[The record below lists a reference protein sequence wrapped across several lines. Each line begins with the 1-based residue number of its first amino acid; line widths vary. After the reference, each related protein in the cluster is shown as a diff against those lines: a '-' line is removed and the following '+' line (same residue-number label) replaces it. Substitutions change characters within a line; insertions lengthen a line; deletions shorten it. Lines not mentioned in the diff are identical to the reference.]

1 MPEKILDRIR
11 RLNWVLTESTT
22 GSLSY
27 DQLSKILSEVINA
40 NVYLTDAAGSVL
52 GTGYINAEDTS
63 TEVDEKGGERIPEYH
78 NDNFMK
84 MNSTSANITGKQ
96 ALDIM
101 GDGYAMADK
110 YHCIVPSFCGGDRL
124 GTLIVTRYNR
134 KFSEEYS
141 PVRIRSRSGRTRDQ
155 EKSQSGR
162 RKREETDICYPSGI
176 SHAFLFGE
184 GSR

>member
-84 MNSTSANITGKQ
+84 MDSTSANITGKQ

-101 GDGYAMADK
+101 GDSYAMADK

-134 KFSEEYS
+134 KFSEEDIALCEY
-141 PVRIRSRSGRTRDQ
+141 RSRSGGTRDQ

-162 RKREETDICYPSGI
+162 REERRDRYL
-176 SHAFLFGE
+176 LFIWH
-184 GSR
+184 